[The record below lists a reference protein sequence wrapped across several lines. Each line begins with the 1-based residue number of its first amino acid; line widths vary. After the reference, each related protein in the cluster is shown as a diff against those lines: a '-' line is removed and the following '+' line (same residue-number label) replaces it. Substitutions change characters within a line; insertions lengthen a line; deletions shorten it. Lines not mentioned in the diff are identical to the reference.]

1 MSSPIAIKPLYT
13 KLDECLNADRFRLKR
28 RITQLA
34 QKLNG
39 DVTNSS
45 ELQRSG
51 KTKHS
56 QKQSQKQQNQS
67 SSDASHSKLKQH
79 QSLQQHF
86 EQLEQDI
93 EASIQKRA
101 WRQENLPQV
110 EYPPLPVSD
119 KKDDIK
125 EAIANNQ
132 VVIVAGETGSGK
144 TTQLPKICLELGRGV
159 NGMIAHTQP
168 RRLAARSVATRI
180 AEELNTPLGEKVGF
194 KIRFSDQVSE
204 RSYVKLMTDGM
215 LLAEMQQDRFLN
227 QYDTIIIDE
236 AHERSLNI
244 DFLLGYLSQLL
255 SKRPDLK
262 LIITSATIDPERFSK
277 HFNNAPIIEVSGRT
291 YPVEIRYHAPEDND
305 DDIDQTDAIVNAVD
319 ELMREA
325 PGDILVFLSG
335 EREIRDTQDALSK
348 QHYRNTEVV
357 PLYARL
363 TAAEQNRIFQSHSGR
378 RIVLATNVAETSL
391 TVPGIKYVID
401 PGFARISRYSARSKV
416 QRLPIEPIS
425 QASANQRAGRCGR
438 VSDGICIRLYSEDD
452 YLGRPAFTDPEI
464 LRTNLASVILQML
477 ALGLGDIAAF
487 PFVQPPDNR
496 NINDGFR
503 LLEEIQAIAKR
514 KGKMQ
519 LTPLGRQVARLPI
532 DPRYARMVIEA
543 QRTNALSEVM
553 VIAAGLSIQDP
564 RERPQ
569 EKRQQADEKHS
580 EYHDKD
586 SDFISLYNLWVAFRE
601 QQNTLSHNQLRKWCK
616 QQFINYLRMREWQ
629 DIVSQLKKSIAEL
642 GFGITKQEADYQA
655 IHEAIAS
662 GLLSHLGFKDKEREY
677 LGSRNTRFLVFPG
690 SGLAKSQP
698 KWVMA
703 AELVETSKLFA
714 RMVAKIDPAWIE
726 PLAEHVVQRSYS
738 EPHWSKKRGAVIA
751 FEKVT
756 LFGLPIVLKRAKVYS
771 LIDPPVCHELFIR
784 EALVDGNTKLNYGF
798 LQDNQALLEQA
809 DEFEQKTR
817 RRDLIV
823 DDEALVSFYAKRIP
837 VDVNN
842 DAAFKKWFK
851 QHGSNQSLTFTEEDV
866 YRQLPEQSVANAF
879 PDVWRQ
885 GNITLPLRY
894 NFEPNAEDDGVTVVI
909 PLPVLNQVEDV
920 GFDWLVP
927 GLRHELVV
935 GMIKTLP
942 KRLRRNFVPAPN
954 FAQACLADISE
965 TDKHNRPVSIVDA
978 VSDKLRKMTGV
989 IVDSEE
995 WNLALLDKHLKM
1007 HFAVVNDNG
1016 DDIAKGDDLHA
1027 LKQKCAGQVKQTFEK
1042 AATPELERSNI
1053 EAWDFDS
1060 LPETFVQKVGGFQVQ
1075 AFPALVQKGD
1085 KVDIALIEEKDKA
1098 QRLHKQGVNVLI
1110 KNAMPSPL
1118 NYLQTKL
1125 PNKAKLGLYFNPF
1138 GQVKALIDDCIFA
1151 GIDTLVNDYCRD
1163 KQTDIRTKEEF
1174 NACLDVV
1181 RANINDKVLEIAQ
1194 HVEQG
1199 LTLAHQCQKQMKG
1212 NVPLNMINALG
1223 DCKAHLTSLVFPGF
1237 VSDIGASKLDD
1248 WNRYIKGLARR
1259 LEKLPIDPNKDRM
1272 HQVTVEKA
1280 VSEWEKAC
1288 SKYPKG
1294 KVPEAL
1300 KDVRWMI
1307 EELRV
1312 SLFAQQLGTAY
1323 PISAKRITLHLNEF

>member
-1 MSSPIAIKPLYT
+1 MSSPNAIKSLYNR
-13 KLDECLNADRFRLKR
+13 LDECLSADKFRLKR

-34 QKLNG
+34 QSAKG
-39 DVTNSS
+39 QADT
-45 ELQRSG
+45 G
-51 KTKHS
+51 KGV
-56 QKQSQKQQNQS
+56 KQSTGGQS
-67 SSDASHSKLKQH
+67 QGSGASE
-79 QSLQQHF
+79 QSLEGKF
-86 EQLEQDI
+86 EKLERDI
-93 EASIQKRA
+93 ATSIEKRA
-101 WRQENLPQV
+101 WRSENLPKV
-110 EYPPLPVSD
+110 SYPPLPVSD

-125 EAIANNQ
+125 AAIANHQ

-159 NGMIAHTQP
+159 DGMIAHTQP

-215 LLAEMQQDRFLN
+215 LLAEMQQDRYLN

-244 DFLLGYLSQLL
+244 DFLLGYLRQLL
-255 SKRPDLK
+255 DKRPDLK

-291 YPVEIRYHAPEDND
+291 YPVEIRYHNPEDND
-305 DDIDQTDAIVNAVD
+305 DDIDQSDAIVNAVD

-348 QHYRNTEVV
+348 QHYRNTEIV

-363 TAAEQNRIFQSHSGR
+363 SAAEQNRIFQSHSGR

-438 VSDGICIRLYSEDD
+438 VSDGICIRLYSEED
-452 YLGRPAFTDPEI
+452 YLGRPEFTDPEI

-477 ALGLGDIAAF
+477 ALGLGDIEAF
-487 PFVQPPDNR
+487 PFVQPPDSR

-503 LLEEIQAIAKR
+503 LLEEIQAITKGKGKR
-514 KGKMQ
+514 QGKMQ
-519 LTPLGRQVARLPI
+519 LTELGRQVARLPI

-543 QRTNALSEVM
+543 QRTNALNEVM

-580 EYHDKD
+580 EYADKD
-586 SDFISLYNLWVAFRE
+586 SDFISLFNLWTAFRD
-601 QQNTLSHNQLRKWCK
+601 QQNALSQNQLRKWCK

-642 GFGITKQEADYQA
+642 GFGISKQAADYQSV
-655 IHEAIAS
+655 HQAIAS

-677 LGSRNTRFLVFPG
+677 MGSRNTRFLIFPG
-690 SGLAKSQP
+690 SGLSKSQP

-714 RMVAKIDPAWIE
+714 RMVAKIDPTWIE

-771 LIDPPVCHELFIR
+771 LIDPPICHELFLR
-784 EALVDGNTKLNYGF
+784 EALVAGNTKLNYRF
-798 LQDNQALLEQA
+798 LQENQALLEQA
-809 DEFEQKTR
+809 DEFEKKTR
-817 RRDLIV
+817 RRDLLV
-823 DDEALVSFYAKRIP
+823 DDEELVSFYAKRIP
-837 VDVNN
+837 VEANN

-851 QHGSNQSLTFTEEDV
+851 QHGSESQLTFTEQDV
-866 YRQLPEQSVANAF
+866 YRQQPAQGVANAF

-894 NFEPNAEDDGVTVVI
+894 HFEPNAHDDGVTVVI
-909 PLPVLNQVEDV
+909 PLPVLNQVEEV

-927 GLRHELVV
+927 GLRHDLIV

-954 FAQACLADISE
+954 FAEACLADISE
-965 TDKHNRPVSIVDA
+965 TDKNNRPVSIVEA
-978 VSDKLRKMTGV
+978 VSHKLRKMTGV
-989 IVDSEE
+989 TIDEDE
-995 WNLALLDKHLKM
+995 WNLDQLDKHLKI
-1007 HFAVVNDNG
+1007 HFAVVNDKG
-1016 DDIAKGDDLHA
+1016 EDIATGDDLHQ
-1027 LKQKCAGQVKQTFEK
+1027 LKGQCAGQVKQTFEK
-1042 AATPELERSNI
+1042 AATPELERSDI
-1053 EAWDFDS
+1053 SEWDFDK
-1060 LPETFVQKVGGFQVQ
+1060 LPETFVQKVGGFEVQ
-1075 AFPALVQKGD
+1075 AFPALVRKGGPHGD
-1085 KVDIALIEEKDKA
+1085 KVDIALIEEADKA
-1098 QRLHKQGVNVLI
+1098 ATLHRLGVNVLI

-1118 NYLQTKL
+1118 NYLQNKL

-1151 GIDTLVNDYCRD
+1151 GIDALVNAYCQAHGSDVRSKAD
-1163 KQTDIRTKEEF
+1163 FE
-1174 NACLDVV
+1174 ACLDVV
-1181 RANINDKVLEIAQ
+1181 RANINDKVLDIAQ
-1194 HVEQG
+1194 RVEQG

-1223 DCKAHLTSLVFPGF
+1223 DCKAHLASLVFPGF
-1237 VSDIGASKLDD
+1237 VTELGEARLDD

-1272 HQVTVEKA
+1272 HQVTVEKSIA
-1280 VSEWEKAC
+1280 EWEKVC
-1288 SKYPKG
+1288 GKYPKG
-1294 KVPEAL
+1294 KVPAKL
-1300 KDVRWMI
+1300 LDVRWMI

-1323 PISAKRITLHLNEF
+1323 PISAKRITLQLNEF

>member
-1 MSSPIAIKPLYT
+1 MSSPNAIKSLYNR
-13 KLDECLNADRFRLKR
+13 LDECLSADKFRLKR

-34 QKLNG
+34 QSAKG
-39 DVTNSS
+39 QAETAK
-45 ELQRSG
+45 G
-51 KTKHS
+51 A
-56 QKQSQKQQNQS
+56 KQSTGGQS
-67 SSDASHSKLKQH
+67 QGNGVSAKSLEGQFEKL
-79 QSLQQHF
+79 
-86 EQLEQDI
+86 ERDI
-93 EASIQKRA
+93 AASIGKRA
-101 WRQENLPQV
+101 WRSENLPEV
-110 EYPPLPVSD
+110 SYPPLPVSD

-125 EAIANNQ
+125 AAIANHQ

-159 NGMIAHTQP
+159 DGMIAHTQP

-215 LLAEMQQDRFLN
+215 LLAEMQQDRYLN

-244 DFLLGYLSQLL
+244 DFLLGYLRQLL
-255 SKRPDLK
+255 DKRPDLK

-291 YPVEIRYHAPEDND
+291 YPVEIRYHNPEDND
-305 DDIDQTDAIVNAVD
+305 DDIDQSDAIVNAVD

-348 QHYRNTEVV
+348 QHYRNTEIV

-363 TAAEQNRIFQSHSGR
+363 SAAEQNRIFQSHSGR

-438 VSDGICIRLYSEDD
+438 VSDGICIRLYSEED
-452 YLGRPAFTDPEI
+452 YLGRPEFTDPEI

-477 ALGLGDIAAF
+477 ALGLGDIEAF
-487 PFVQPPDNR
+487 PFVQPPDSR

-503 LLEEIQAIAKR
+503 LLEEIQAITKGKGKR
-514 KGKMQ
+514 QGKMQ
-519 LTPLGRQVARLPI
+519 LTELGRQVARLPI

-543 QRTNALSEVM
+543 QRTNALNEVM

-580 EYHDKD
+580 EYTDKD
-586 SDFISLYNLWVAFRE
+586 SDFISLFNLWTAFRE
-601 QQNTLSHNQLRKWCK
+601 QQNALSQNQLRKWCK

-642 GFGITKQEADYQA
+642 GFGISKHTADYQSV
-655 IHEAIAS
+655 HQAIAS

-677 LGSRNTRFLVFPG
+677 MGSRNTRFLIFPG
-690 SGLAKSQP
+690 SGLSKSQP

-714 RMVAKIDPAWIE
+714 RMVAKIDPTWIE

-771 LIDPPVCHELFIR
+771 LIDPPICHELFLR
-784 EALVDGNTKLNYGF
+784 EALVAGNTKLNYRF
-798 LQDNQALLEQA
+798 LKENQALLEQA

-823 DDEALVSFYAKRIP
+823 DDEELVSFYAKRIP
-837 VDVNN
+837 VEANN

-851 QHGSNQSLTFTEEDV
+851 QHGSESQLTFTEQDV
-866 YRQLPEQSVANAF
+866 YRQQPAAGVANAF

-894 NFEPNAEDDGVTVVI
+894 HFEPNAHDDGVTVVI
-909 PLPVLNQVEDV
+909 PLPVLNQVEEV

-927 GLRHELVV
+927 GLRHDLIV
-935 GMIKTLP
+935 GMIRTLP

-954 FAQACLADISE
+954 FAEACLADISE
-965 TDKHNRPVSIVDA
+965 TDKNSRPVSIVEA
-978 VSDKLRKMTGV
+978 VSHKLRKMTGV
-989 IVDSEE
+989 TIDEEE
-995 WNLALLDKHLKM
+995 WNLDQLDKHLKM
-1007 HFAVVNDNG
+1007 HFAVVNDKG
-1016 DDIAKGDDLHA
+1016 EDIATGDDLHQ
-1027 LKQKCAGQVKQTFEK
+1027 LKGQCAGQVKQTFEK
-1042 AATPELERSNI
+1042 AATPELERSDI
-1053 EAWDFDS
+1053 SEWDFDK
-1060 LPETFVQKVGGFQVQ
+1060 LPETFVQKVGGFEVQ
-1075 AFPALVQKGD
+1075 AFPALVRKGGPHGD
-1085 KVDIALIEEKDKA
+1085 KVDIALIEEADKA
-1098 QRLHKQGVNVLI
+1098 ATLHRQGVNVLI

-1118 NYLQTKL
+1118 NYLQNKL

-1151 GIDTLVNDYCRD
+1151 GIDALVNDYC
-1163 KQTDIRTKEEF
+1163 QTHDSDVRSKADFE
-1174 NACLDVV
+1174 ACLDVV
-1181 RANINDKVLEIAQ
+1181 RANINDKVLDIAQ
-1194 HVEQG
+1194 RVEQG

-1223 DCKAHLTSLVFPGF
+1223 DCKAHLASLVFPGF
-1237 VSDIGASKLDD
+1237 VTELGEARLDD

-1272 HQVTVEKA
+1272 HQVTVEKSIA
-1280 VSEWEKAC
+1280 EWDKVC
-1288 SKYPKG
+1288 GKYPKG
-1294 KVPEAL
+1294 KVPAKL
-1300 KDVRWMI
+1300 LDVRWMI

-1323 PISAKRITLHLNEF
+1323 PISAKRITLQLEEF

>member
-1 MSSPIAIKPLYT
+1 MSSPIAIKPLYL
-13 KLDECLNADRFRLKR
+13 KLDECLSADKFRLKR
-28 RITQLA
+28 RITQLS
-34 QKLNG
+34 QKLNDRENKDLSKNSASNNNG
-39 DVTNSS
+39 DKTPTNKGNVQAQYDK
-45 ELQRSG
+45 LV
-51 KTKHS
+51 KDI
-56 QKQSQKQQNQS
+56 
-67 SSDASHSKLKQH
+67 DAS
-79 QSLQQHF
+79 
-86 EQLEQDI
+86 I
-93 EASIQKRA
+93 AKRM
-101 WRQENLPQV
+101 WRQDNLPNV

-119 KKDDIK
+119 KKEDIK
-125 EAIANNQ
+125 AAIANNQ

-244 DFLLGYLSQLL
+244 DFLLGYLRQLL
-255 SKRPDLK
+255 DKRPDLK

-277 HFNNAPIIEVSGRT
+277 HFNDAPIIEVSGRT
-291 YPVEIRYHAPEDND
+291 YPVEIRYHAPEDAG
-305 DDIDQTDAIVNAVD
+305 DDIDQSDAIVNAVD

-348 QHYRNTEVV
+348 QHYRNTEIV

-363 TAAEQNRIFQSHSGR
+363 SAAEQNRIFQSHSGR

-425 QASANQRAGRCGR
+425 QASANQRSGRCGR
-438 VSDGICIRLYSEDD
+438 VSDGICIRLYSEED
-452 YLGRPAFTDPEI
+452 YLGRPEFTDPEI

-503 LLEEIQAIAKR
+503 LLEEIQAIVKR

-519 LTPLGRQVARLPI
+519 LTPLGRQVAKLPI

-543 QRTNALSEVM
+543 EKTNAVNEVM

-586 SDFISLYNLWVAFRE
+586 SDFISLYNLWTAFRT
-601 QQNTLSHNQLRKWCK
+601 QQNALSQNQLRKWCK
-616 QQFINYLRMREWQ
+616 QNFINYLRMREWQ

-642 GFGITKQEADYQA
+642 GLGITKHDADYQA
-655 IHEAIAS
+655 IHQAIAS

-677 LGSRNTRFLVFPG
+677 MGSRNTRFMIFPG

-751 FEKVT
+751 YEKVT
-756 LFGLPIVLKRAKVYS
+756 LFGLPIVMKRAKVYS
-771 LIDPPVCHELFIR
+771 LIDPPICHELFIR
-784 EALVDGNTKLNYGF
+784 EALVEGNTKLNFSF
-798 LQDNQALLEQA
+798 LKENQALLEQA

-823 DDEALVSFYAKRIP
+823 DDEELVSFYAKRIP
-837 VDVNN
+837 VEANN

-851 QHGSNQSLTFTEEDV
+851 QHGSNDALTFKEEDV
-866 YRQLPEQSVANAF
+866 YRQQPGQSVANAF

-909 PLPVLNQVEDV
+909 PLPVLNQVENV

-927 GLRHELVV
+927 GLRHDLIV

-965 TDKHNRPVSIVDA
+965 TDKNNRPVPIVEA
-978 VSDKLRKMTGV
+978 ISDKLRKMTGV
-989 IVDSEE
+989 VIEGEE
-995 WNLALLDKHLKM
+995 WNFEQLDKHLKM
-1007 HFAVVNDNG
+1007 HFAVVSDSG

-1027 LKQKCAGQVKQTFEK
+1027 LKQQCAGQVKQTFEK
-1042 AATPELERSNI
+1042 AATPELERSDI
-1053 EAWDFDS
+1053 SQWDFES
-1060 LPETFVQKVGGFQVQ
+1060 LPETFVQKVGGFEVQ

-1085 KVDIALIEEKDKA
+1085 TVDIALIDEAQKA
-1098 QRLHKQGVNVLI
+1098 QAMHKQGVNVLI

-1118 NYLQTKL
+1118 NYLQNKL

-1151 GIDTLVNDYCRD
+1151 GIDAIVSDYC
-1163 KQTDIRTKEEF
+1163 QSNNTDIRNKADFE
-1174 NACLDVV
+1174 ACLEIA
-1181 RANINDKVLEIAQ
+1181 RADINDRVLEIAKQ
-1194 HVEQG
+1194 VEQG

-1212 NVPLNMINALG
+1212 NVPLTMINALG
-1223 DCKAHLTSLVFPGF
+1223 DCKAHLASLVFPGF
-1237 VSDIGASKLDD
+1237 VSQIGEARLDD

-1272 HQVTVEKA
+1272 HQATVEK
-1280 VSEWEKAC
+1280 STKEWEKVC
-1288 SKYPKG
+1288 GKYPKG
-1294 KVPEAL
+1294 KVPQGL
-1300 KDVRWMI
+1300 KDARWMI

-1323 PISAKRITLHLNEF
+1323 PISAKRITLYLNEY